1 MEDKKRPPK
10 KGKVLLKVF
19 KLVLVL
25 SLLIGFLGGGIAL
38 GMVVAALQDLPEFN
52 RDRLENP
59 SLPSTVLDRNGAFI
73 GEAYNEKRIRHTFDE
88 FPQDLINAFLATE
101 DRNFFEH
108 PGFDIRGM
116 ARAALSNLRGGSISG
131 GSTITQ
137 QLAKQV
143 FLHQGKVMDRK
154 IQELYL
160 ALKIEK
166 LYTKEEILEFYL
178 NSAVVYGFN
187 EFGVGAAADALF
199 NKTLDELTLAEMAL
213 LAGIPNWPV
222 RFDPRVGRIED
233 AINRRNYVLSR
244 MYNAGYITKEQFEEA
259 RNEEL
264 ILASRAK
271 GEKENTVNQN
281 YHWGP
286 FMYAIEEAKKILI
299 ELYDYTPQEAHYA
312 VYNHGFTIKTTINL
326 DYQKVAESVIN
337 DDSNFPTKYEGPNQQ
352 EEASATLIDVKTGEI
367 LALVTGRNAHPHRNA
382 VLRPVTSFRQPG
394 STIKPILS
402 YAPAFEQRLLFPGS
416 VLDDQPIKYPD
427 PSSKTGFWTPENP
440 FSNFF
445 GLVTI
450 RESLVRSLNVPAVVS
465 LLEIVGIR
473 NGERFAYNMG
483 LSKYQNISGAA
494 ALGSREVTALEIT
507 AAYSAFANKGILAE
521 PYFIKEITD
530 RNGRVIYRNEP
541 KQRVVMSEETAYL
554 ITDVLTGVSRPPGTA
569 PNVRNYFR
577 KTAALKTG
585 TTDGRKDLWLVGY
598 TPHYSLG
605 VWLGW
610 DLNNRGVAAGQP
622 WISTIW
628 GKIMEGVHKNIPDTP
643 FEKPNN
649 IVEIPISIKSGKLP
663 SPLTPEEYIRTDL
676 FIRGYE
682 PVEMCDAFVEVT
694 VCRVSGKLAS
704 DSCPPHHRQ
713 TKIMLAPRDYRV
725 TTDIWSR
732 GPGRRA
738 KDVDLMAPTEVCD
751 MHEGDGNIPLP
762 RNLTAELTPQGI
774 KLKWDAPSDLLGF
787 NIYRKTP
794 DSNFVLLN
802 NIPLNVKEYL
812 DKDVDKDVEYSYYVT
827 GLTSDGTETRGSNTI
842 KITLPS
848 SVQRVTNFKLEF
860 RNNRV
865 EISWEPAF
873 NATNYRIFRSTEENS
888 GFTEIHSTSNLF
900 YLDTNIEKGK
910 TYYYYIVAEGASP
923 SPTKSIQIPKNN
935 GNGNGN

>member
-1 MEDKKRPPK
+1 MENKKRPPK

-19 KLVLVL
+19 KLILIL

-38 GMVVAALQDLPEFN
+38 GMIVAALQDLPEFN

-59 SLPSTVLDRNGAFI
+59 SLPSVVLDRNGAFL
-73 GEAYNEKRIRHTFDE
+73 GEAYNERRIRHTFDE

-101 DRNFFEH
+101 DRNFFQH

-116 ARAALSNLRGGSISG
+116 GRAFLSNLQGDSISG

-137 QLAKQV
+137 QLAKQI

-166 LYTKEEILEFYL
+166 LYTKEEIMEFYL
-178 NSAVVYGFN
+178 NSAVVYGWN
-187 EFGVGAAADALF
+187 EFGVGAAARALF
-199 NKTLDELTLAEMAL
+199 GKTLDELTLGEMAL

-222 RFDPRVGRIED
+222 RYDPRVGSKEA

-259 RNEEL
+259 KKEEL
-264 ILASRAK
+264 VLVSK
-271 GEKENTVNQN
+271 GNGEEENFERQN

-286 FMYAIEEAKKILI
+286 FMYAVEETKKILI
-299 ELYDYTPQEAHYA
+299 DLYNYTPQEAHYA

-337 DDSNFPTKYEGPNQQ
+337 DDRNFPTKYKGPNQQ

-382 VLRPVTSFRQPG
+382 VLRPITSFRQPG

-416 VLDDQPIKYPD
+416 VLNDQPIKYPD
-427 PSSKTGFWTPENP
+427 PSKPKGFWTPENANLQ
-440 FSNFF
+440 FN
-445 GLVTI
+445 GLVTV
-450 RESLVRSLNVPAVVS
+450 REALVRSLNTTAVIS

-483 LSKYQNISGAA
+483 LSGYQNITGSA
-494 ALGSREVTALEIT
+494 ALGSNEVTALEIT
-507 AAYSAFANKGILAE
+507 AAYSAFANKGVLAE
-521 PYFIKEITD
+521 PYFIKEIID

-569 PNVRNYFR
+569 VNVRNFFQ

-585 TTDGRKDLWLVGY
+585 TTDDRKDLWLIGY

-610 DLNNRGVAAGQP
+610 DLNNRTLPTGQ

-643 FEKPNN
+643 FERPNN
-649 IVEIPISIKSGKLP
+649 IVEVPVSTKSGKLP
-663 SPLTPEEYIRTDL
+663 SPLTPPEYIRTDL
-676 FIRGYE
+676 FVRGSE
-682 PVEMCDAFVEVT
+682 PTEVCDAFVEVT
-694 VCRVSGKLAS
+694 ICRVSGKLAS
-704 DSCPPHHRQ
+704 EHCPPHHRQ
-713 TKIMLAPRDYRV
+713 SKVMLAPRNYQV
-725 TTDIWSR
+725 TTDLWDR
-732 GPGRRA
+732 GAGRMP
-738 KDVDLMAPTEVCD
+738 KDVEIMAPTEICD
-751 MHEGDGNIPLP
+751 MHEGGSNVSLP

-774 KLKWDAPSDLLGF
+774 KLKWEAPSELLGF
-787 NIYRKTP
+787 NIYRKSP

-802 NIPLNVKEYL
+802 DVPLKAKEYL
-812 DKDVDKDVEYSYYVT
+812 DIYVNKDVEYSYYVT
-827 GLTSDGTETRGSNTI
+827 GLTSDGSETRASNTI

-848 SVQRVTNFKLEF
+848 SVQRVTSFKLEF

-865 EISWEPAF
+865 EISWDPALH
-873 NATNYRIFRSTEENS
+873 ATNYRIFRSTNENS

-900 YLDTNIEKGK
+900 YFDTNIEKGK

-935 GNGNGN
+935 GNGN